1 MPKKSRAMKD
11 YQYDYEGPTPKGFEK
26 GSGAKLGT
34 KKRKPIEGIVA
45 PHLIY
50 PLSLGYEHRVAERK
64 KAAEKA
70 GELEAAKVYAEYIAK
85 HPIEKAAP
93 TSFAKFNASLK
104 KGKEPMMKEEKAM
117 EMEKEKKARKPRS
130 DKGMPRKKK

>member
-1 MPKKSRAMKD
+1 MPKKGLKD
-11 YQYDYEGPTPKGFEK
+11 YKYDYEGPTPKGFEK
-26 GSGAKLGT
+26 GSGAKLGA

-85 HPIEKAAP
+85 HPIEKAGE
-93 TSFAKFNASLK
+93 TSFAKFNASLPKMK
-104 KGKEPMMKEEKAM
+104 KDEKAMTKEEKPM
-117 EMEKEKKARKPRS
+117 VEEKKARKPRS